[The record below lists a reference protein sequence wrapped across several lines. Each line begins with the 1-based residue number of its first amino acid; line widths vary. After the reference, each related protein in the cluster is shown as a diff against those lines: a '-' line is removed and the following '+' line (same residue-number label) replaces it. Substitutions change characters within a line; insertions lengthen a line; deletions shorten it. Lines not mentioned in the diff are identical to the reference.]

1 MKWSLINGALPT
13 SQGMA
18 LLDELVRTQIRFL
31 EKQITVHSTEEDIK
45 MREKSIKQLQQE
57 YNEIRKQHRQSS
69 QPMNLE
75 IIAHLN
81 E

>member
-1 MKWSLINGALPT
+1 M
-13 SQGMA
+13 
-18 LLDELVRTQIRFL
+18 

-57 YNEIRKQHRQSS
+57 YNEIRKQHMQSS